1 MKEKKMQIETSESYG
16 KKTVEDNVYLVEF
29 DSIKDFLKYL
39 DETPFNKVYQ
49 QECYRSSFTGTK
61 GFTGTENFEQA
72 MSLLKNGW
80 DDTAKKMNMDI
91 SKMQFNK
98 KLINKTLFD
107 SVGFQCSVPRYLMGV
122 PDSMINSKKVVI
134 KNKIINI
141 TKNVYFTCRIST
153 ETMIEE
159 GIKTL
164 AIIKQLEKIGY
175 RVNLDVVMGS
185 AEDDGRNK
193 RRNILIKI
201 RIKNASERLNI
212 SKIAFP
218 IAHPSMLRRLY
229 LNFLEKYPYTT
240 DRFRIGYGYC
250 ISRSVIKKIINNGPN
265 DLYIGEKVELHSED
279 IKTVRSLKDLEK
291 AIDSYYL
298 KKQEEE

>member
-1 MKEKKMQIETSESYG
+1 MKEKKMQIETSEYYG
-16 KKTVEDNVYLVEF
+16 KKTVKDNVYLVEF

-49 QECYRSSFTGTK
+49 QEYYRHSLTGTK

-122 PDSMINSKKVVI
+122 PDSMINNKKVVI

-201 RIKNASERLNI
+201 RIKNASERLNL

-218 IAHPSMLRRLY
+218 IAHPSMLRRFY

-240 DRFRIGYGYC
+240 DRFRNGYGYC
-250 ISRSVIKKIINNGPN
+250 ISRSVIKKIINVGPN

-291 AIDSYYL
+291 AIDSYHL